1 LQRKLDGTPG
11 ALGGRVRR
19 HWLGSSLAVAI
30 ALAMALPLP
39 ARADGAGARQVV
51 RPVKRP
57 VIKTRRVKSLEADWI
72 EHTQPEIGRSRT
84 IEDRRVGQDQI
95 QRRITFDSRIDPS
108 KPSSIAGG
116 RFRRRVLVKRI
127 AVKRGERPWTDAEA
141 PHLVSKARQ
150 GVGYDVTRDRVQVRF
165 FQPYA
170 ERVQLVIEGEKKP
183 IELTPVAS
191 GIWEK
196 SLGTAPRKLYG
207 KEYHFRVVRKDGS
220 VERIADPFADFTE
233 RTADRVIS
241 RFADLEFTW
250 RDHSFVPPALEDIVL
265 YESHLPSLSR
275 HPSSGVRP
283 EHRGTYRGA
292 MASKVVEHLKKLGV
306 AVEFLP
312 LNAADGLLGADWGY
326 WTTSFRAMN
335 ERYASKGQK
344 TRANKDLMA
353 LIDTYHRAGIPV
365 IFDVVYNHGGELH
378 VKALGQDIM
387 FRPRDG
393 NGNYPEGWPTIR
405 SEHPMV
411 RQMIID
417 TLQHMVSTY
426 HVDGFRFDLGALLDK
441 KTIREI
447 DRQLPERIH
456 LFAEPWA
463 LGPTKWGKGDMKT
476 TFADTRW
483 AVWNDDFREP
493 VKAFIKGRTGST
505 GDREKVKTAI
515 AGWHGWASR
524 PQQSVNYFSVHDGKT
539 GADSVR
545 GDRGRLFQGVVLT
558 LFSQGVP
565 MIAEGT
571 EFMHSKKG
579 EHNSYNRPDVNQ
591 LDWNQAAQQRE
602 LTDAVGKL
610 IALRK
615 RLPHFKYRR
624 ALREGQDIDWL
635 YPDRDDANALG
646 FRLRPP
652 SGAQAPAGLGEIV
665 VLSNGSG
672 EGRTFK
678 IPAGRWKVIAD
689 GVTLQVNEKGLP
701 GRLVSDGD
709 YYLHA
714 GATAVLAR
722 DP

>member
-1 LQRKLDGTPG
+1 MRSRRVSWFV
-11 ALGGRVRR
+11 ALV
-19 HWLGSSLAVAI
+19 I
-30 ALAMALPLP
+30 ALAIGGTAAP
-39 ARADGAGARQVV
+39 AAQAKGTRSSSV
-51 RPVKRP
+51 RPAARRPAKRP
-57 VIKTRRVKSLEADWI
+57 VPARRVRSLEADWI
-72 EHTQPEIGRSRT
+72 EHTQPEIGRSAT
-84 IEDRRVGQDQI
+84 IEDRRVGDEI
-95 QRRITFDSRIDPS
+95 QRRITFDGRIDPS
-108 KPSSIAGG
+108 KSSRIQGG
-116 RFRRRVLVKRI
+116 RFRRRVLTKRV
-127 AVKRGERPWTDAEA
+127 AAQRGVRPWTDAEA
-141 PHLVSKARQ
+141 PHLVSRVRQ
-150 GVGYDVTRDRVQVRF
+150 GVRFDTARDRVQIRF
-165 FQPYA
+165 FQPTA

-183 IELTPVAS
+183 IELAPVAS

-196 SLGTAPRKLYG
+196 TLGTAPRRLYG

-220 VERIADPFADFTE
+220 SERIADPFADFTE
-233 RTADRVIS
+233 RSGDRVIS
-241 RFADLEFTW
+241 RFADLEFNW
-250 RDHSFVPPALEDIVL
+250 RDGSFQAPALEDMVI
-265 YESHLPSLSR
+265 YETHLPSLSR
-275 HPSSGVRP
+275 HPSSGVAP
-283 EHRGTYRGA
+283 EHRGSYRGA
-292 MASKVVEHLKKLGV
+292 MSRKVLQHLKRLGV

-344 TRANKDLMA
+344 SRVNKDVMA
-353 LIDTYHRAGIPV
+353 LIDTYHRNGIPV

-378 VKALGQDIM
+378 VKALGHDIM
-387 FRPRDG
+387 YRPRDG
-393 NGNYPEGWPTIR
+393 DGNYPEGWPTVR

-417 TLQHMVSTY
+417 TLKHMVDTY

-441 KTIREI
+441 RTIREI
-447 DRQLPERIH
+447 DRQLPQRIH

-463 LGPTKWGKGDMKT
+463 MGPTRWGKGDMKT

-493 VKAFIKGRTGST
+493 VKAFIKGRTAST

-515 AGWHGWASR
+515 RGGYDWASR

-571 EFMHSKKG
+571 EFMHSKG
-579 EHNSYNRPDVNQ
+579 GAHNSYDQTDRNQ
-591 LDWNQAAQQRE
+591 LDWNQAAQHRD
-602 LTDAVGKL
+602 LTDAVAKL
-610 IALRK
+610 IGLRK

-624 ALREGQDIDWL
+624 ALREGKDIEFLYASQDD
-635 YPDRDDANALG
+635 PNALG
-646 FRLRPP
+646 FLLRAPD
-652 SGAQAPAGLGEIV
+652 GARAPAGLGEIV

-672 EGRTFK
+672 GGKSFA
-678 IPAGRWKVIAD
+678 IPAGRWRVIAD
-689 GVTLQVNEKGLP
+689 GVSMQVDEKGLP
-701 GRLVSDGD
+701 GRVVSDGD
-709 YYLHA
+709 YFLHA

>member
-1 LQRKLDGTPG
+1 VAPVRSR
-11 ALGGRVRR
+11 RVS
-19 HWLGSSLAVAI
+19 WFLVLAI
-30 ALAMALPLP
+30 ALAIGGAAATD
-39 ARADGAGARQVV
+39 ARAEGARQTV
-51 RPVKRP
+51 RPARQKVKRP
-57 VIKTRRVKSLEADWI
+57 VAKRRVRSVEADWI
-72 EHTQPEIGRSRT
+72 EHTQPEIGRSAT
-84 IEDRRVGQDQI
+84 IEDRRVGDEI
-95 QRRITFDSRIDPS
+95 QRRFTFDGHIDPS
-108 KPSSIAGG
+108 QSSRIEGG
-116 RFRRRVLVKRI
+116 RFRRRVLVKRV
-127 AVKRGERPWTDAEA
+127 AARRGVRPWTDAEA
-141 PHLVSKARQ
+141 PHLVSRVRQ
-150 GVGYDVTRDRVQVRF
+150 GVRFDTTRDRVQVRF
-165 FQPYA
+165 FQPNA
-170 ERVQLVIEGEKKP
+170 ERVQLVVEGEKRP

-196 SLGTAPRKLYG
+196 TLGTAPRRLYG

-220 VERIADPFADFTE
+220 SERIADPFADFTE
-233 RTADRVIS
+233 RAGDRVIS
-241 RFADLEFTW
+241 RFADLEFKW
-250 RDHSFVPPALEDIVL
+250 RDQGFEPPALEDMVI

-275 HPSSGVRP
+275 HPSSGVAP
-283 EHRGTYRGA
+283 EHRGSYRGA
-292 MASKVVEHLKKLGV
+292 MSKKVLQHLKKLGV

-335 ERYASKGQK
+335 DRYASKGQK
-344 TRANKDLMA
+344 ARVNKDVMA

-378 VKALGQDIM
+378 VKALGQEVM
-387 FRPRDG
+387 YRPRDAD
-393 NGNYPEGWPTIR
+393 GNYPEGWPTVR

-417 TLQHMVSTY
+417 TLKHMVDTY

-441 KTIREI
+441 RTIREI
-447 DRQLPERIH
+447 DRQLPQRIH

-463 LGPTKWGKGDMKT
+463 LGPTKWGKGDMKS

-505 GDREKVKTAI
+505 GDREKMKIAI
-515 AGWHGWASR
+515 RGAYGWASR

-571 EFMHSKKG
+571 EFMHSKGG
-579 EHNSYNRPDVNQ
+579 EHNSYNRTDVNQ
-591 LDWNQAAQQRE
+591 VDWNQAAQHRD
-602 LTDAVGKL
+602 LTDAVAKL
-610 IALRK
+610 IGLRK
-615 RLPHFKYRR
+615 SLPHFKYRR
-624 ALREGQDIDWL
+624 APREGTDIRWL
-635 YPDRDDANALG
+635 YATQDDPNALG
-646 FRLRPP
+646 FVLRPP
-652 SGAQAPAGLGEIV
+652 EGSRAPQGLGEIL

-672 EGRTFK
+672 DGKSFK
-678 IPAGRWKVIAD
+678 VPAGRWKVIAD
-689 GVTLQVNEKGLP
+689 GVSLEVDAKGLA
-701 GRLVSDGD
+701 GREVSDGD

-714 GATAVLAR
+714 GATAILAR